1 MRRKIYF
8 LLFFFLCLTS
18 IPLAAQDIEI
28 KGMVT
33 EATTNEPL
41 PGVTVRVKGKD
52 TGTVTD
58 MDGKYSIKANKGNT
72 QNHRPM
78 YDRMG
83 LFSWKG
89 EPMNNDTSNR
99 STPATASPLTVKE
112 AAPPVMIKKIGKTTY
127 RVKIH
132 FSETS
137 KETMSDKIKRLI
149 LNDSE
154 KSS

>member
-1 MRRKIYF
+1 MVSRPKKVNWQNPSGKTQIPCHF
-8 LLFFFLCLTS
+8 ATS
-18 IPLAAQDIEI
+18 PLQ
-28 KGMVT
+28 
-33 EATTNEPL
+33 P
-41 PGVTVRVKGKD
+41 
-52 TGTVTD
+52 
-58 MDGKYSIKANKGNT
+58 

-112 AAPPVMIKKIGKTTY
+112 AAPPVMIKKIEKTTY